1 MSRPP
6 QYAFFFR
13 CHYSKSCVFVHS
25 CAHFFV
31 STSLPFVFLGQQ
43 FFVGMANFDMEL
55 SGHVTQP
62 SYVPVWFE
70 AWWFFPGH
78 VFMLFPFILRSV
90 PACQQI
96 QTRIS
101 SFRDAFSSNGSF
113 WFQMSRNNP
122 NRFVFQSILTFFLV
136 FCVLNCTH
144 ALNKNCIH
152 APNKRTPVRFVRNVP
167 QQSQSLRFS
176 IHFEVFFGLF

>member
-1 MSRPP
+1 MFCALYLLPHTVNSEKCW
-6 QYAFFFR
+6 FCVLIFR
-13 CHYSKSCVFVHS
+13 
-25 CAHFFV
+25 
-31 STSLPFVFLGQQ
+31 
-43 FFVGMANFDMEL
+43 
-55 SGHVTQP
+55 
-62 SYVPVWFE
+62 
-70 AWWFFPGH
+70 
-78 VFMLFPFILRSV
+78 MLFPFILRSV
-90 PACQQI
+90 LSCQQI
-96 QTRIS
+96 QTRIT
-101 SFRDAFSSNGSF
+101 SFRDAFSCNGSF

-176 IHFEVFFGLF
+176 IHFDFFWSFLTLFSAREGTILAHLGKFFALCGNLLWWIKDTRSSDYGNKTWTS

>member
-1 MSRPP
+1 MDTVARVRGLFDPSNTSRPP
-6 QYAFFFR
+6 QYAFFSS
-13 CHYSKSCVFVHS
+13 CHYSKSCVFVHWCS
-25 CAHFFV
+25 HFSV
-31 STSLPFVFLGQQ
+31 STSMPVVFLGQQ
-43 FFVGMANFDMEL
+43 FFVDMANF
-55 SGHVTQP
+55 
-62 SYVPVWFE
+62 
-70 AWWFFPGH
+70 
-78 VFMLFPFILRSV
+78 
-90 PACQQI
+90 
-96 QTRIS
+96 QTRIA
-101 SFRDAFSSNGSF
+101 SFRDTFSSNGSF